1 MGAAPRPPFF
11 SLGYPVHLSLPPNIV
26 LKLGNQSEDAHNELA
41 RARSGVDRGMSMRSG
56 NRESSLSILGIPAGL
71 VADTLDEALAH
82 GDLIV
87 IGAPHH
93 AFVDIRR
100 RLTASQSFIDLAAC
114 TLEASPILGQ

>member
-1 MGAAPRPPFF
+1 
-11 SLGYPVHLSLPPNIV
+11 
-26 LKLGNQSEDAHNELA
+26 
-41 RARSGVDRGMSMRSG
+41 MSMRSG
-56 NRESSLSILGIPAGL
+56 NRESELSILGIPAGL

-87 IGAPHH
+87 VGAPHH

>member
-1 MGAAPRPPFF
+1 
-11 SLGYPVHLSLPPNIV
+11 
-26 LKLGNQSEDAHNELA
+26 
-41 RARSGVDRGMSMRSG
+41 MRSG

-82 GDLIV
+82 GELIV
-87 IGAPHH
+87 VGAPHRD
-93 AFVDIRR
+93 FVGIRR

>member
-1 MGAAPRPPFF
+1 
-11 SLGYPVHLSLPPNIV
+11 
-26 LKLGNQSEDAHNELA
+26 
-41 RARSGVDRGMSMRSG
+41 
-56 NRESSLSILGIPAGL
+56 

-87 IGAPHH
+87 VGAPHH